1 MELVICVFL
10 IGFKNILVS
19 YTEGRQVNVRD
30 LPARAQAARSRESR
44 PHLPPARRT
53 WMPRL
58 GTQTPPRPGRS
69 YPSTSVVR
77 ASFLEQKV

>member
-53 WMPRL
+53 RTPSLALRRPHGQAGATRAPR
-58 GTQTPPRPGRS
+58 S
-69 YPSTSVVR
+69 SAHPS
-77 ASFLEQKV
+77 